1 MTQKLQNKIALI
13 TGGTS
18 GMGLATAKLFV
29 AQGAQVIV
37 TGRSPES
44 LAQAEKE
51 LGGAAQVV
59 RSDSAS
65 LSDIDRLLAGIRDR
79 HGRLDVLF
87 ANAGIGNFRPIELAD
102 EEHFDSQ
109 FDINVKGPFFT
120 VQKALPLL
128 GQGASIIFNTSAV
141 AHRGFAQTAAYTA
154 SKAALSGLTRALA
167 AELAPRG
174 IRVNAISPGPIETP
188 ILNRL
193 GLPQEYVSGFVEG
206 LKQIVPSKR
215 LGQPDEIA
223 RAALFLASDES
234 SFINGEEL
242 SVDGGAVKVSA

>member
-1 MTQKLQNKIALI
+1 MTQKLQNKVALI
-13 TGGTS
+13 TGGNS

-29 AQGAQVIV
+29 AQGARVIV

-59 RSDSAS
+59 RADAAS

-87 ANAGIGNFRPIELAD
+87 ANAGIGNFRSFEQAD
-102 EEHFDSQ
+102 EDHFDSQ

-120 VQKALPLL
+120 AQKALPLL
-128 GQGASIIFNTSAV
+128 GQGASIIFNTSGV

-188 ILNRL
+188 IFNRL
-193 GLPQEYVSGFVEG
+193 GLPQEYVPGFVEG
-206 LKQIVPSKR
+206 IKQAVPLKR

-223 RAALFLASDES
+223 RAALFLASDDS
-234 SFINGEEL
+234 SFITGEEL
-242 SVDGGAVKVSA
+242 RVDGGMVKVVA

>member
-1 MTQKLQNKIALI
+1 MTLKLQNKIALI
-13 TGGTS
+13 TGGNS

-29 AQGAQVIV
+29 AQGAKVIV
-37 TGRSPES
+37 TGRNQES

-51 LGGAAQVV
+51 LGGAADVV
-59 RSDSAS
+59 RADAAS
-65 LSDIDRLLAGIRDR
+65 LSDIDRVLAGIRDR

-87 ANAGIGNFRPIELAD
+87 LNAGVGNFRPFELAD

-128 GQGASIIFNTSAV
+128 GQGASIIFNTSGV

-154 SKAALSGLTRALA
+154 SKAALSGLTRSLA
-167 AELAPRG
+167 AELGPRG
-174 IRVNAISPGPIETP
+174 IRVNAIAPGPIETP
-188 ILNRL
+188 IYQRL
-193 GLPQEYVSGFVEG
+193 GLPQEFVPGFLEG
-206 LKQIVPSKR
+206 IKQAVVLKR

-223 RAALFLASDES
+223 RAALFLASDDS
-234 SFINGEEL
+234 SFVTGEEL
-242 SVDGGAVKVSA
+242 SVDGGMVKVSA

>member
-18 GMGLATAKLFV
+18 GMGLATARLFA
-29 AQGAQVIV
+29 AQGAHVIV

-51 LGGAAQVV
+51 LGGTAQVV
-59 RSDSAS
+59 RADTAS

-87 ANAGIGNFRPIELAD
+87 ANAGVGNFRPVELAD

-109 FDINVKGPFFT
+109 FDINVKGAFFT

-128 GQGASIIFNTSAV
+128 GQGASIIFNTSGLAN
-141 AHRGFAQTAAYTA
+141 RGFAQTAVYTA
-154 SKAALSGLTRALA
+154 TKSALSGLTRALA

-174 IRVNAISPGPIETP
+174 IRVNAIAPGPIETP
-188 ILNRL
+188 IYQRL
-193 GLPQEYVSGFVEG
+193 GLPQEAVPGFLEG
-206 LKQIVPSKR
+206 IKQGVPLKR
-215 LGQPDEIA
+215 LGQSDEIA
-223 RAALFLASDES
+223 RAALFLASDDS
-234 SFINGEEL
+234 SFITGEEL
-242 SVDGGAVKVSA
+242 SVDGGMVKVSA